1 MKLYELV
8 GQYAELLQHLEDP
21 DYDPETLQDTLEGI
35 EGELEDKA
43 DGYAKVMKNL
53 EATGA
58 AIEAEI
64 ARLSA
69 RKTRID
75 TQIKRLKAYLQ
86 NAMEVTGK
94 TKFKTDLFSFTVQ
107 KNPPKVVLD
116 VSPDMVPS
124 EYLIPQDPK
133 VDMAAIKDALKA
145 GTVMNIAH
153 LEQGQSLRIR

>member
-21 DYDPETLQDTLEGI
+21 DYDPDTLQDTLEGI

-69 RKTRID
+69 RKMRID

-94 TKFKTDLFSFTVQ
+94 TKFKTDLFSFAVQ

-145 GTVMNIAH
+145 GTVTNIAH